1 MSMKPLEALR
11 GARRIELYIAVVA
24 LAALALLLLR
34 GAIPGEGADKTELE
48 LRLERILGQIDD
60 AGKVSVMVT
69 QNADGAATGAVVVA
83 DGLTSIGAYLR
94 LQQAVRALLNI
105 DISQIT
111 IIGREEAFG
120 G

>member
-1 MSMKPLEALR
+1 MSMKPLETMR
-11 GARRIELYIAVVA
+11 GARRIEIYIAVVA

-34 GAIPGEGADKTELE
+34 GAVPGEGGDKTELE

-69 QNADGAATGAVVVA
+69 QNADGDATGAVVIA
-83 DGLTSIGAYLR
+83 DGLTEVDGYLR
-94 LQQAVRALLNI
+94 LQQAVRALLNL
-105 DISQIT
+105 DISKIT
-111 IIGREEAFG
+111 IIGREDAFG